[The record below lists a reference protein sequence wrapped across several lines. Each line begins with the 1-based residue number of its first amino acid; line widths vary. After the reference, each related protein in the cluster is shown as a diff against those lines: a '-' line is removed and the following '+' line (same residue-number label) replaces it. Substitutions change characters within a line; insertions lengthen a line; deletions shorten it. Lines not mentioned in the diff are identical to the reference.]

1 MDAGT
6 LILRY
11 VRDHDGHAPDEDVQ
25 MTITIQRETI
35 DGLTDPF
42 RSFLHALGYP
52 MSLIDQ
58 YITSEENETPE
69 EALRRLQNAPP
80 PTNERWSLT
89 PAGEEWL
96 NRVQERANEGRKP
109 AEAWPFPTAP
119 LPALEADA
127 AECGGCA
134 PTIHFDPAR
143 EG

>member
-11 VRDHDGHAPDEDVQ
+11 VRDHDGHTPDEDVQ
-25 MTITIQRETI
+25 MTITVQRETI
-35 DGLTDPF
+35 DGLIEPF

-52 MSLIDQ
+52 MPLIDY
-58 YITSEENETPE
+58 YITSEEGETPD
-69 EALRRLQNAPP
+69 EALRRFQSAPLP
-80 PTNERWSLT
+80 DAYALT

-96 NRVQERANEGRKP
+96 NRVQERADEGRRP
-109 AEAWPFPTAP
+109 AEAWPFPAAP
-119 LPALEADA
+119 PPTLEADA

-134 PTIHFDPAR
+134 PAIHFDPAR